1 MLAPAIPQ
9 GEGNKFGAFLLKIR
23 RSYVVASAFVVAIA
37 AWLLSGQFGDDGPVQ
52 VAESPARAE
61 QTVPQVRVRTLAAE
75 TRTNF
80 VVVNGRTEAARS
92 VTLRAQTSGR
102 VAEIGQPEGSIVS
115 AGDVVVR
122 LAMDDR
128 QARLA
133 EAKAEVARR
142 RLEHNAASALS
153 QKAFASE
160 LRLAEATAALEEAQA
175 QLALI
180 QLDIERTAVR
190 APFGGVL
197 QSRAVEMGDYLAVGG
212 EVARIIDLTPI
223 LAVGDVTEREVG
235 RVELAATG
243 EVRLVGGIA
252 RQGRVTYVSASARP
266 GTRTFTVK
274 MEVDNPDRAIAEGLT
289 AEIRVPAGTVSAH
302 LVSPSVLTLDDAGRI
317 GAKTVDE
324 RGVVAFH
331 PVSLVSDGPEGVWIT
346 GLPDP
351 ATIITI
357 GQEFVRAGDKVRAVP
372 ETEIAGR

>member
-1 MLAPAIPQ
+1 M
-9 GEGNKFGAFLLKIR
+9 KFR
-23 RSYVVASAFVVAIA
+23 RSYVVASAFVAAIA

-61 QTVPQVRVRTLAAE
+61 PAVQQVRVRTLAAE

-115 AGDVVVR
+115 AGDVVAR

-142 RLEHNAASALS
+142 RLEYNAASTLS

-197 QSRAVEMGDYLAVGG
+197 QSRAVEVGDYLAVGG
-212 EVARIIDLTPI
+212 EVAQIIDLTPI

-235 RVELAATG
+235 KVELGATG
-243 EVRLVGGIA
+243 EVRLIGDIA
-252 RQGRVTYVSASARP
+252 RQGRVTYVSSSARP

-274 MEVDNPDRAIAEGLT
+274 MEVANPDRAIAEGLT
-289 AEIRVPAGTVSAH
+289 AEIRLPAGTVSAH

-317 GAKTVDE
+317 GVKTVE
-324 RGVVAFH
+324 ENGVVAFH
-331 PVSLVSDGPEGVWIT
+331 PASLVSDGPEGVWIT

-372 ETEIAGR
+372 ETEIAGQ